1 MAINIPNGGAGQ
13 LKTKHGN
20 RVFLHEKPKGMSRAR
35 FGIICNYF
43 DMYARTAEQ
52 PINICGNVSGIK
64 DLYYQFYDRLFNK
77 YGKANG
83 FSYIKAKDVL
93 INPVGDLHSRR
104 YFISDDGKKRL
115 EELKKLKEK
124 RIKAAKKKAKE
135 IVTF

>member
-1 MAINIPNGGAGQ
+1 MAITIPKSGAGQ
-13 LKTKHGN
+13 LKTKRGN
-20 RVFLHEKPKGMSRAR
+20 RVFLHEKPKGMSRLR

-43 DMYARTAEQ
+43 DIYARTVDQ
-52 PINICGNVSGIK
+52 PINICGNVSGVK

-77 YGKANG
+77 YGKTNG
-83 FSYIKAKDVL
+83 FSYIKSRDVL

-124 RIKAAKKKAKE
+124 RIRAAKRKSKE
-135 IVTF
+135 IVIF